1 MDINVLNEYHEMGL
15 LIRQYHPTLPLI
27 IWNYSRKCQYEK
39 LWNEVTLTA
48 RGLVTD
54 TEGNI
59 VARPFKKFFNMEE
72 LSDEQIPKMDFDVYT
87 KLDGSLG
94 IRFKYNNEWII
105 CSRGSF
111 MSDQAIK
118 AKELHKKYDFHL
130 DNSHDEYTFIFEII
144 YKNNVIVVN
153 YGDTEDLVLLGVI
166 HTQTGTELSY
176 NEMLDISALT
186 KVPIVKK
193 YDGYNDYKSLKKII
207 GNNEE
212 GFVIHFNNGFR
223 MKIKGE
229 EYCRLHFEIS
239 NVSNRV
245 IWERLKNNQSFD
257 DLLELIPDEFYPWVE
272 QTKNELLSEYK
283 RVFKELDE
291 EFYKFIDIKDFAL
304 KVKDTKL
311 SGYMFKRLKTYS
323 KEYEDIIWDIV
334 YPALKKPFYL

>member
-1 MDINVLNEYHEMGL
+1 
-15 LIRQYHPTLPLI
+15 
-27 IWNYSRKCQYEK
+27 
-39 LWNEVTLTA
+39 VTLTC

-72 LSDEQIPKMDFDVYT
+72 LSDEQIPKQDFDVYE

-94 IRFKYNNEWII
+94 ILFNYKNQWII

-111 MSDQAIK
+111 MSEQAIK
-118 AKELHKKYDFHL
+118 AGELLKKYDLKYFYY
-130 DNSHDEYTFIFEII
+130 DYTFIFEII
-144 YKNNVIVVN
+144 YKENVIVVN

-166 HTQTGTELSY
+166 HTQNGTELPY
-176 NEMLDISALT
+176 NELIKISKST
-186 KVPIVKK
+186 KVPVVKK
-193 YDGYNDYKSLKKII
+193 YDICNDYTSLKNLV

-212 GFVIHFNNGFR
+212 GFVIYFKNGFR

-291 EFYKFIDIKDFAL
+291 EFYKFINIKDFAL

-323 KEYEDIIWDIV
+323 KEYEDMIWDIV